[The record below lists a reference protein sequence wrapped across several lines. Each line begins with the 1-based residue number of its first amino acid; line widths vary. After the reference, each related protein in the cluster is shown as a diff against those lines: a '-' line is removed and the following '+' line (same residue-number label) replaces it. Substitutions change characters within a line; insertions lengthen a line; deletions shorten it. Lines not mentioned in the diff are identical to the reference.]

1 MQTSRPYPLID
12 GQFSHRQLRPHRSGS
27 YKSLRLWLLT
37 AALCLVNNISLSAEV
52 DANTAISRH
61 SAAKTNQPTI
71 IHIAVAAN
79 FKATLQKL
87 TDEFLQQYPNKNDID
102 LRIISGSTGTLY
114 AQILHGAPFDIFFAA
129 DTSRPKLLI
138 EKNLSDRNNSAVY
151 ARGQISWVYAKHKLA
166 NKSIDQ
172 HYCEHPIDTADAA
185 QQLLVSLLYPSA
197 AISSSHT
204 PQTTVAIANPKTAP
218 YGLAASTF
226 LNRIADDSVSY
237 RLVRGKN
244 IMHAQQLL
252 LNGNVDAAILA
263 NSQQYHPQMKDFQ
276 FCTIANTLHPSLE
289 QSMIIIKRA
298 SRSQLSDDTIKAFY
312 HFVLARQGK
321 AIIGRHGYLTD

>member
-1 MQTSRPYPLID
+1 MQTLRAYQCSYQLTHSRLKH
-12 GQFSHRQLRPHRSGS
+12 HRLGINKPIR
-27 YKSLRLWLLT
+27 YWLLT
-37 AALCLVNNISLSAEV
+37 AALCLINNTTLSAEV
-52 DANTAISRH
+52 DAKPSISQH
-61 SAAKTNQPTI
+61 SASKTHQPAI

-79 FKATLQKL
+79 FKATLQSL
-87 TDEFLQQYPNKNDID
+87 TNGFLQQYPNKNDID

-129 DTSRPKLLI
+129 DNARPKMLL
-138 EKNLSDRNNSAVY
+138 EKNLSEPYNSAVY
-151 ARGQISWVYAKHKLA
+151 ARGQISWVYAKHKLT
-166 NKSIDQ
+166 NKSIGQ
-172 HYCEHPIDTADAA
+172 HYCEHTIDTADAA
-185 QQLLVSLLYPSA
+185 QQLLASLLYPTTANSSNRSA
-197 AISSSHT
+197 KA
-204 PQTTVAIANPKTAP
+204 TVAIANPKTAP

-226 LNRIADDSVSY
+226 LKRIADDSVSY
-237 RLVRGKN
+237 RLVQGKN

-298 SRSQLSDDTIKAFY
+298 NRSQLSDDTINAFY
-312 HFVLARQGK
+312 HFVLAREGK
-321 AIIGRHGYLTD
+321 AIISRHGYLTD